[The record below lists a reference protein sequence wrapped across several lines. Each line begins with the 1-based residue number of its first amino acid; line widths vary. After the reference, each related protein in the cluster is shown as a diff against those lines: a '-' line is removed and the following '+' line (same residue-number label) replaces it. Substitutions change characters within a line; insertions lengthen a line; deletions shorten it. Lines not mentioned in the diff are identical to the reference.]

1 MYKLSDYFSL
11 SDQFYYFFIDPDGYI
26 RSANRLFS
34 RFFDPVTSR
43 FAALPVFSVI
53 DPGDKARLKAVMEKC
68 LQQPGKPESLR
79 LRMESGTGSREWVAW
94 ECSASLNDQGET
106 VGIQVICAAPPAWLG
121 VPEETSLLKPV
132 SPERYLAFEG
142 SAEGLWM
149 FEAEQP
155 VTVNSDPDSILEYW
169 KENSFLVE
177 CNDNMARMYGFEKA
191 ADLTG
196 ARLDQLLDFS
206 DPQRTDSLRQ
216 FIRNGFATTTVETKE
231 FDKEGQVKYFLNRM
245 TGVVEG
251 QQLKRVWGTQ
261 QDITAQRLAEERLQE
276 SEHFFRNLFVCSFDG
291 IFITDEKGIIR
302 FASPAV
308 TPILGYGAEEMPG
321 KNSFDLL
328 HPDERELALAAFDT
342 ERRNATKVDFIS
354 LRVKMKCGDWIWCMV
369 RGHNLF
375 GNPYVNGMVIN
386 FFDDTSRKQT
396 EKALQE
402 SEQRFRQQATV
413 LNNVTDVIVTTD
425 LNRVVTS
432 WNHVLE
438 NLTGITAAEAIGR
451 PYRYVM
457 DTDYSPYTHEQ
468 VFDMVTSEG
477 IWKGETSFTGHD
489 GEQKYLLHTISLLFD
504 DQGNRIGLLG
514 VGKDITDRKKAQA
527 RLEESELFYRNM
539 IAHSLD
545 GIIMTDVRGM
555 IRYCSPSIR
564 KISGYDTADL
574 LGRQIFEY
582 VHPEDSK
589 SAVEAFETEFRKES
603 QVNYLPLRL
612 RHSSGEWIWCTVRG
626 HNLIENPVFGSMVIY
641 FTNDSKRKAIEDRLR
656 ESERRFRHLI
666 QNLKLGVILQ
676 DHKRE
681 MIIANQAAMDLLG
694 LTEEQLLG
702 KKAPDPGWNVIQED
716 GSDFPEQNRP
726 GPLAVQTGK
735 PVRDVVMGVFRPG
748 ASERVWLL
756 VNAEPVPDTEGAVIN
771 TICSFADITEQ
782 KKLSQKLIDQEIQ
795 KQKQVTQATIDAQE
809 KERREI
815 GKELHDNINQ
825 HLNTTR
831 LYLEVA
837 KEKAGAEVLEMI
849 SLAHKNLAGIINE
862 IRHLSQS
869 LVPPTL
875 GDLGLAESIQDLC
888 DALRR
893 THKFSIEFNCR
904 HFDEE
909 EIPGNLRLSLFRI
922 IQEQISNI
930 IRHSGATHILI
941 KLQSDAEH
949 IFLTITDNGKGFDPQ
964 AAKEGLGLSNIR
976 TRTALFNGRIEL
988 QTAPAEG
995 CVLTVI
1001 IPQNRVSEGD

>member
-1 MYKLSDYFSL
+1 M
-11 SDQFYYFFIDPDGYI
+11 
-26 RSANRLFS
+26 SANPLFNDHF
-34 RFFDPVTSR
+34 RPGAPVNTT
-43 FAALPVFSVI
+43 LPVSFVI
-53 DPGDKARLKAVMEKC
+53 DPASCEKVKAVLEQC
-68 LQQPGKPESLR
+68 LLQPGKRIVIR
-79 LRMESGTGSREWVAW
+79 LQMGLPGDHPARVAW
-94 ECSASLNDQGET
+94 ECSALMEEPGSNAL
-106 VGIQVICAAPPAWLG
+106 VQVICA
-121 VPEETSLLKPV
+121 VPSGRLEMTGTVKTQVPDF
-132 SPERYLAFEG
+132 PERYMAFEE

-155 VTVNSDPDSILEYW
+155 VPVNSDPDFVLEYW
-169 KENSFLVE
+169 KEHSFLVE
-177 CNDNMARMYGFEKA
+177 CNDNMARMYGFDKA

-206 DPQRTDSLRQ
+206 DPQQTEGLRQ

-231 FDKEGQVKYFLNRM
+231 FDKKGQVKYFLNRM

-251 QQLKRVWGTQ
+251 RQLKRVWGTQ
-261 QDITAQRLAEERLQE
+261 QDITAQRLAEERLRE
-276 SEHFFRNLFVCSFDG
+276 SELFFRNLFINSFDG
-291 IFITDEKGIIR
+291 IFITDEKGIIK

-308 TPILGYGAEEMPG
+308 SSILGYEAEDMLG

-354 LRVKMKCGDWIWCMV
+354 LRVKMKSGGWIWCMV

-375 GNPYVNGMVIN
+375 GNPYINGMVIN
-386 FFDDTSRKQT
+386 FFDDSIRKQT

-438 NLTGITAAEAIGR
+438 KLTGITAAEAIGR

-457 DTDYSPYTHEQ
+457 DTDYSPYTREQ
-468 VFDMVTSEG
+468 VFDMVINDG

-504 DQGNRIGLLG
+504 DEGNRIGLLG

-539 IAHSLD
+539 IAQSLD
-545 GIIMTDVRGM
+545 GIIMTDAGGM

-589 SAVEAFETEFRKES
+589 NAIEAFETEFRKES
-603 QVNYLPLRL
+603 QVNYLSLRL

-676 DHKRE
+676 DHERE
-681 MIIANQAAMDLLG
+681 MIIANQAALDLLG
-694 LTEEQLLG
+694 LTEEQLQG
-702 KKAPDPGWNVIQED
+702 KKAPDPRWNVIHED
-716 GSDFPEQNRP
+716 GSDFPEQSRP
-726 GPLAVQTGK
+726 GPLAIQIGK

-748 ASERVWLL
+748 ANERAWLL
-756 VNAEPVPDTEGAVIN
+756 VNAEPILDAEGQVIN

-862 IRHLSQS
+862 IRQLSQS

-893 THKFSIEFNCR
+893 AHKFSIEFNCR

-930 IRHSGATHILI
+930 IRHSAATHILI

-949 IFLTITDNGKGFDPQ
+949 IFLTITDNGKGFDPR

-976 TRTALFNGRIEL
+976 TRAALFNGRIEL

-1001 IPQNRVSEGD
+1001 IPQNREPEGD